1 MSFVLIGMATYAKA
15 VAFIVDYSIVGGIIA
30 CGVFLLI
37 ISLVGL
43 LGTGLHH
50 QVLLFVVSFPV
61 QVVYVLFNFV
71 VTLI

>member
-1 MSFVLIGMATYAKA
+1 MATYAKA
-15 VAFIVDYSIVGGIIA
+15 IAFIVDYSIVGGIIA

-50 QVLLFVVSFPV
+50 QVMLFVVSFPAMF
-61 QVVYVLFNFV
+61 VYL
-71 VTLI
+71 